1 MANRNSENIRRK
13 QNHTS
18 SKRNQNCLENLTRE
32 PSFPSLRRRGRNSP
46 SPRSSKIEDSFTRW
60 RWILLLAVIVSG
72 VDGIMQTTDLD
83 LQVTS
88 DKQAGRRVIDGI
100 RHELMEPLRNF
111 SICGS
116 RRIVN
121 TVSQLRKLRGC
132 SVIEGNLQ
140 IVLIESDRDISAE
153 WEKYSFPELVQITGF
168 LLVFRVHGLR
178 SLGQLFP
185 NLAVIRGMALQNDY
199 ALVIYYAMQ
208 LETVGLH
215 SLTSIMRGSVR
226 IQENYNLCNA
236 DTIDWSAIT
245 EREITENVFKNN
257 NEIICNRCN
266 SAKKCPRDNCWSG
279 SRCQRFCSPECG
291 NRSCVTYDQCC
302 HQLCV
307 GGCTKP
313 DDAGA
318 CVACR
323 NVSFLNMCL
332 GKCGS
337 RYYKYLGYR
346 CVDELQ
352 CIKMGD
358 HLLYDPPGGEQ
369 ECVREC
375 PVGYQERI
383 EVYPGGRE
391 VPTCK
396 KCDGVCTKIC
406 RSQFINSIEKAQSL
420 QGCTVIDGPL
430 IISITG
436 GKNISKRVTESL
448 KFVRVVRDYVRIF
461 SSNALMSMEFLMS
474 LQVIEGRKLYIDKYA
489 LYIHDNENLEMI
501 WDWDTHVNLT
511 ITKRNAKV
519 LFHSNPRLCY
529 EKIEQFLDKVG
540 RQSEESNLDMKLTN
554 GNKIAC
560 RVMKQNIILKAMRH
574 RGVIEIKWHT
584 AFITPDDR
592 MLSGYYVYYKA
603 SKNNETYL
611 GGRDACD
618 DDWTMKYV
626 EINKFDTW
634 IVRYLKYLEPD
645 TRYAIYVETDTV
657 VDYDSGARAR
667 SNIDYVKTLP
677 YNPDRPKNL
686 KVLKISED
694 SVSMGWSPPRQ
705 ANGIIDHYVV
715 RVKPFPF
722 PSRKGCPDFTS
733 SYLASEDILQEKE
746 DVSSTTHP
754 PVSPDSE
761 AETQQNNP
769 KECCMCP
776 LETRR
781 QQLKK
786 DITFKDALFYSVY
799 TGHSFRQ
806 VRDTHEDSI
815 STYSNYIDTTD
826 IDVEVP
832 QGQEPFPTEYI
843 KPTPFTLPEKYPLKN
858 RFSFSEEWVTST
870 RNTTI
875 FIPGLSY
882 YTRYKVEVSACHPPL
897 YNDKGRQT
905 VLCSLQ
911 PATKFVITL
920 EKSGANH
927 VTNFSVVD
935 SSQPGTQVI
944 GWDPPEFPNGELI
957 AYVIVLQPQATPSNW
972 ASSRVP
978 QPFCITAQEFEE
990 KNNTFE
996 LPESALD
1003 PGVYT
1008 LSVKA
1013 YTNPPSSLNESYV
1026 NISFKIKV
1034 GTLETGTPVITVWAS
1049 IFGFSVLMVLV
1060 VVGVL
1065 FKTLSKKS
1073 YPIQTWNEQYVSA
1086 TETQSWSQKIQCMF
1100 SEAHILQMHNLQL
1113 ENDSELGK
1121 GHFGVVVHGRLN
1133 LSHSSV
1139 PIAAKVVT
1147 DSQAKDEI
1155 LDEAKLMLKLDC
1167 YHLVKAYGV
1176 AAGPTQVYLVMEYM
1190 TRGDL
1195 LKYLRSLR
1203 PSDNDIF
1210 SVLSVDQVCAM
1221 AVQIADGMA
1230 YLASHKI
1237 VHRDLAARNCLID
1250 DQLNIKISD
1259 FGMSR
1264 VTGNDYYMIHNTK
1277 CFPVRWLP
1285 PEYLNHSRFTSQSD
1299 VWSYGVVVFEI
1310 LTGGA
1315 RPYKL
1320 LTEEMVWEHV
1330 VQGHTLEYEIPTDTP
1345 GFLSKV
1351 VASCWKFH
1359 DHQRPYFPQIISALF
1374 PSTSHCFSQH
1384 FRMVSFYHTD
1394 AGQGYKRQ
1402 TEMLLD
1408 SAVES
1413 DDTVPVTT
1421 PTSSHGACDDSQP
1434 PPLPSRPLW
1443 GLKWPTSLSFRAQS
1457 TTKPTQYSLE
1467 SPVPKQDGSHATS
1480 LVLHKDGQG
1489 MLRKG
1494 FPEENKI
1501 LEADRSSNTKPIL
1514 HKDLRNIAVPSKS
1527 SVKHR
1532 SSTSDLRSSQE
1543 GQNILVKINEDSDL
1557 PVNSIIVNIDKRG
1570 APSSS
1575 LASSKDLTRNGSRM
1589 ATKSFLSFR
1598 SVSSPNIKASAS

>member
-1 MANRNSENIRRK
+1 MTSKTLETIWRNEND
-13 QNHTS
+13 TL
-18 SKRNQNCLENLTRE
+18 RNIQILVKENCFNYPRT
-32 PSFPSLRRRGRNSP
+32 PPRNSP
-46 SPRSSKIEDSFTRW
+46 LTGPLQIIEFYAKW
-60 RWILLLAVIVSG
+60 KWILLFAVLISG
-72 VDGIMQTTDLD
+72 VDGIMQTSDLD
-83 LQVTS
+83 FPGISDTLTGRQVNF
-88 DKQAGRRVIDGI
+88 DGKQLDLTV
-100 RHELMEPLRNF
+100 PKRNF
-111 SICGS
+111 TICGS

-121 TVSQLRKLRGC
+121 SVSQLRKLRGC

-140 IVLIESDRDISAE
+140 IVLIESDEDISAE
-153 WEKYSFPELVQITGF
+153 WERYSFPELVQITGF

-185 NLAVIRGMALQNDY
+185 NLAVIRGMTLQNDY

-208 LETVGLH
+208 LETVGLQ

-226 IQENYNLCNA
+226 IQENYNLCNV

-266 SAKKCPRDNCWSG
+266 SAKKCSRDHCWS
-279 SRCQRFCSPECG
+279 SSQCQQFCSPECG
-291 NRSCVTYDQCC
+291 NRSCISYDQCC
-302 HQLCV
+302 HELCV

-313 DDAGA
+313 DDSGA
-318 CVACR
+318 CIACR
-323 NVSFLNMCL
+323 NVSLLNMCL
-332 GKCGS
+332 GRCGT

-346 CVDELQ
+346 CVGELE
-352 CIKMGD
+352 CIQMGD
-358 HLLYDPPGGEQ
+358 HLLYDPPGREQ

-406 RSQFINSIEKAQSL
+406 RSQFINSIEKAQAL

-436 GKNISKRVTESL
+436 GKNISKKVTESL

-461 SSNALMSMEFLMS
+461 SSNALMSMEFLSS
-474 LQVIEGRKLYIDKYA
+474 LEVIEGRKLYIDKYA

-501 WDWDTHVNLT
+501 WDWNTHVNLT
-511 ITKRNAKV
+511 ITKREAKV

-529 EKIEQFLDKVG
+529 QKIEQFLEKVA
-540 RQSEESNLDMKLTN
+540 RQSEESNMDMKLTN

-584 AFITPDDR
+584 AFITADDR

-657 VDYDSGARAR
+657 VDHDSGARAR
-667 SNIDYVKTLP
+667 SNIDYTKTLP
-677 YNPDRPKNL
+677 YNPDSPKNL
-686 KVLKISED
+686 KILKITED
-694 SVSMGWSPPRQ
+694 SVTMGWSPPRQ
-705 ANGIIDHYVV
+705 ANGVIDHYVV

-722 PSRKGCPDFTS
+722 PSKKGCPEFTAS
-733 SYLASEDILQEKE
+733 VLASEDILQEKVLKD
-746 DVSSTTHP
+746 DVSSTTPP
-754 PVSPDSE
+754 PVSPDGE
-761 AETQQNNP
+761 AETQQNFL
-769 KECCMCP
+769 KECCLCP

-799 TGHSFRQ
+799 TGHTFRQ
-806 VRDTHEDSI
+806 VRDTHEESI
-815 STYSNYIDTTD
+815 SMYTSYTDSSD

-832 QGQEPFPTEYI
+832 QGQEPFPSGYI
-843 KPTPFTLPEKYPLKN
+843 KPSPFMFPKKYLLEN
-858 RFSFSEEWVTST
+858 RFSFSEEWTTST
-870 RNTTI
+870 KNTTI

-882 YTRYKVEVSACHPPL
+882 YTRYRVEVSACHPPF
-897 YNDKGRQT
+897 YNEERKQV

-911 PATKFVITL
+911 PATKFVITM
-920 EKSGANH
+920 EKSGANQ
-927 VTNFSVVD
+927 VTNFSVVG
-935 SSQPGTQVI
+935 SSQSGNQVI
-944 GWDPPEFPNGELI
+944 GWYPPEYPNGELI
-957 AYVIVLQPQATPSNW
+957 AYVIVLQPQTTQTNW
-972 ASSRVP
+972 ALNRVP

-996 LPESALD
+996 LPESAMD

-1026 NISFKIKV
+1026 NIPFKIKV
-1034 GTLETGTPVITVWAS
+1034 GTLESVTPGITAWAS

-1060 VVGVL
+1060 VIAIL
-1065 FKTLSKKS
+1065 FKLLSKKS
-1073 YPIQTWNEQYVSA
+1073 LPVQTWNEQYVSA
-1086 TETQSWSQKIQCMF
+1086 SETQSWSQKIQCLF
-1100 SEAHILQMHNLQL
+1100 SETHILQMHNLQL

-1121 GHFGVVVHGRLN
+1121 GHFGVVVHGN
-1133 LSHSSV
+1133 LSLNNASV

-1190 TRGDL
+1190 ARGDL

-1230 YLASHKI
+1230 YLACHKI

-1330 VQGHTLEYEIPTDTP
+1330 VQGHTLEYEIPADTP

-1351 VASCWKFH
+1351 LISCWKFH
-1359 DHQRPYFPQIISALF
+1359 DHHRPYFPQIIAALF
-1374 PSTSHCFSQH
+1374 PSTSHCFAQH
-1384 FRMVSFYHTD
+1384 FRMVSFYHAD
-1394 AGQGYKRQ
+1394 AGQEYKSQ
-1402 TEMLLD
+1402 TETLLVLE
-1408 SAVES
+1408 AES
-1413 DDTVPVTT
+1413 DDTAPVTT
-1421 PTSSHGACDDSQP
+1421 PSSSQATCDDPQP
-1434 PPLPSRPLW
+1434 PPLPSRPLL

-1457 TTKPTQYSLE
+1457 TTKLIEYSLE
-1467 SPVPKQDGSHATS
+1467 SPASEH
-1480 LVLHKDGQG
+1480 
-1489 MLRKG
+1489 
-1494 FPEENKI
+1494 E
-1501 LEADRSSNTKPIL
+1501 SNMTQHIL
-1514 HKDLRNIAVPSKS
+1514 HTENRGILGNGFVDEKKRQGKGGQSNSKS
-1527 SVKHR
+1527 TLKLEKDSRNFVLSKKFVKHR
-1532 SSTSDLRSSQE
+1532 SSTSDLGSYQE
-1543 GQNILVKINEDSDL
+1543 GQHILVKIGEKTDV
-1557 PVNSIIVNIDKRG
+1557 PVNNVIVNINKSG

-1575 LASSKDLTRNGSRM
+1575 LASPKNLTLNDYRNEK
-1589 ATKSFLSFR
+1589 KSFLNNR